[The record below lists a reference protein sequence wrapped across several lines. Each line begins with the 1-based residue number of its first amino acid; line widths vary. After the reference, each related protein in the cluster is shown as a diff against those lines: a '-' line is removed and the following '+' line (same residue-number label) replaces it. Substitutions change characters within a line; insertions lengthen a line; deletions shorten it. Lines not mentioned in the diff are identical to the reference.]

1 MENIMTSSVMK
12 TNVDDVNKEAIIDLR
27 HVGKTFSK
35 PEGGNLP
42 VLEDINVTARSG
54 EILGLLGRSGSG
66 KSTLLRIAA
75 GLIQASKGEVLYK
88 GKPLNGPAEGIAVV
102 FQTFALFPWLT
113 VLENVEAGLDAL
125 GLPADVT
132 RQRALAAIDVIG
144 LDGFESAYPRELSG
158 GMRQRVGFARALVV
172 QPTILLMDEPFS
184 ALDVLTSEILRS
196 DLLDLWHGHQLPMK
210 SILMVTHNIEEAVLM
225 CDRILILAS
234 NPGRIAAEI
243 EVSLAHPRNRLAPD
257 FHAIVDQVYSIL
269 TSRAIASSDA
279 QHQLSGSFTQI
290 LPGASSI
297 RICGLVETLGSNYF
311 NGEADL
317 AKLSRPFVLG
327 VDMLLPIAE
336 ALHLLEFAELKEGT
350 IRLTAS
356 GKIFSQAGME
366 ERKRMFREHLL
377 HYVPLAAHIRHVL
390 DDREEHQAPRLRF
403 MSELE
408 DHLNSAEANRTLR
421 TVTDWGRYAELF
433 EYDAKTLRFSI
444 DAIRS

>member
-1 MENIMTSSVMK
+1 MSETIN
-12 TNVDDVNKEAIIDLR
+12 EAIIALQ

-42 VLEDINVTARSG
+42 VLENIDVTARSG

-75 GLIQASKGEVLYK
+75 GLIPPTTGEVLYN
-88 GKPLNGPAEGIAVV
+88 GKALTEPAEGIAVV

-125 GLPADVT
+125 DLPSDVK
-132 RQRALAAIDVIG
+132 RKRALAAIDVIG

-196 DLLDLWHGHQLPMK
+196 DLLDLWQGHQLPMK

-243 EVSLAHPRNRLAPD
+243 QVPLEQPRNRLAPD

-269 TSRAIASSDA
+269 TSRAIESIDA
-279 QHQLSGSFTQI
+279 QHQLHGGFSQM
-290 LPGASSI
+290 LPSASSN
-297 RICGLVETLGSNYF
+297 RLCGLIETLQSPAF
-311 NGEADL
+311 NGEAEL
-317 AKLSRPFVLG
+317 AKLARPFVLG
-327 VDMLLPIAE
+327 VDVLMPVAE
-336 ALHLLEFAELKEGT
+336 ALHLLGFAELKAGT
-350 IRLTAS
+350 IRLSAS
-356 GKIFSQAGME
+356 GKIFAQAGMDA
-366 ERKRMFREHLL
+366 RKQLFREHLL
-377 HYVPLAAHIRHVL
+377 QFLPLAAHIRRVL

-408 DHLNSAEANRTLR
+408 DHLNTAEANRTLR

-444 DAIRS
+444 NAIRS

>member
-1 MENIMTSSVMK
+1 MSETIN
-12 TNVDDVNKEAIIDLR
+12 EAIIALQ

-42 VLEDINVTARSG
+42 VLENIDVTARSG

-75 GLIQASKGEVLYK
+75 GLIPPTTGEVRYN
-88 GKPLNGPAEGIAVV
+88 GKALTEPAEGIAVV

-125 GLPADVT
+125 DLPSDVK
-132 RQRALAAIDVIG
+132 RKRALAAIDVIG

-196 DLLDLWHGHQLPMK
+196 DLLDLWQGHQLPMK

-243 EVSLAHPRNRLAPD
+243 QVPLEQPRNRLAPD

-269 TSRAIASSDA
+269 TSRAIESIDA
-279 QHQLSGSFTQI
+279 QHQLHGGFSQM
-290 LPGASSI
+290 LPSASSN
-297 RICGLVETLGSNYF
+297 RLCGLIETLQSPAF
-311 NGEADL
+311 NGEAEL
-317 AKLSRPFVLG
+317 AKLARPFVLG
-327 VDMLLPIAE
+327 VDVLMPVAE
-336 ALHLLEFAELKEGT
+336 ALHLLGFAELKAGT
-350 IRLTAS
+350 IRLSAS
-356 GKIFSQAGME
+356 GKIFAQAGMDA
-366 ERKRMFREHLL
+366 RKQLFREHLL
-377 HYVPLAAHIRHVL
+377 QVLPLAAHIRRVL

-408 DHLNSAEANRTLR
+408 DHLNTAEANRTLR

-444 DAIRS
+444 NAIRS